1 MINVILHGSKGRM
14 GSTLEKI
21 ITETNDMHITAGIDH
36 NIDGSEHYKGFTDI
50 GECPLHTDVII
61 DFSNHAA
68 LHKLLYYAQLH
79 HTPIVLAT
87 TAFTKEECKSIMD
100 ASKKIP
106 IFHSANMSIG
116 INGISKILE
125 TLVPLLEQ
133 EFHIEIIEKHHSK
146 KLDAPSG
153 TAILLADAINSR
165 CSQKKEYVYGR
176 HGNEDCCDINQMGI
190 HSVRGGTIPGEHSII
205 FAGPDEIIE
214 IKHTALSR
222 NIFALGALRA
232 ARFIV
237 EQNNGL
243 FSMADLI

>member
-21 ITETNDMHITAGIDH
+21 ITETKDINITAGIDH
-36 NIDGSEHYKGFTDI
+36 NLDGSERYKGFTDI
-50 GECPLHTDVII
+50 TECPLHADVII
-61 DFSNHAA
+61 DFSNHTA

-79 HTPIVLAT
+79 HTPLVLAT
-87 TAFTKEECKSIMD
+87 TAFTNEECKAIKE
-100 ASKKIP
+100 ASKKVP
-106 IFHSANMSIG
+106 IFHSSNMSIG

-146 KLDAPSG
+146 KLDSPSG
-153 TAILLADAINSR
+153 TAILLADSINSN

-176 HGNEDCCDINQMGI
+176 HGDEDCCDINQMGI

-214 IKHTALSR
+214 IKHTALSC

-243 FSMADLI
+243 FSMTDLI